1 MARRKK
7 RKSTLPRRYR
17 DEKHRQMALAR
28 RRELLAER
36 GLKDPDSRRRRLE
49 HARAYRVTH
58 RAGLNR
64 KRRARFQMDSKHR
77 RQRRTRVRKYDRA
90 RWLRR
95 YGLSLA
101 DYDAMLARQGG
112 VCGIC
117 KRQSGIRLCVDHCHA
132 TGRVRG
138 LLCRTCNSGLGF
150 YQDDP
155 RLTRAATAY
164 LEAPPGG
171 APAQSAAPG
180 ERPRPGAGSPAPAS
194 PAGKKRERSTRC
206 IRAAV
211 ARCARRRRAGPARRL
226 RRTVSPFGP
235 RPHSKKGPGRG
246 HHRGRVAAVC
256 EPTSEFLLRLT
267 AGSVADAARRPAVVT
282 HRAANRMRVRF
293 IRNKF
298 RRV

>member
-1 MARRKK
+1 VARRKK

-64 KRRARFQMDSKHR
+64 KRRARFQMDSKHP
-77 RQRRTRVRKYDRA
+77 RQRRTRVRRYDRA

-164 LEAPPGG
+164 LGG
-171 APAQSAAPG
+171 A
-180 ERPRPGAGSPAPAS
+180 
-194 PAGKKRERSTRC
+194 
-206 IRAAV
+206 
-211 ARCARRRRAGPARRL
+211 ARRRARAIRGARRAPKAGRRLARAGIACREKARALDAMHQGGGRALCKEEARRACPPSSPHRVAL
-226 RRTVSPFGP
+226 RAETSIEKGP
-235 RPHSKKGPGRG
+235 RKGTPPGPSNG
-246 HHRGRVAAVC
+246 G
-256 EPTSEFLLRLT
+256 
-267 AGSVADAARRPAVVT
+267 
-282 HRAANRMRVRF
+282 M
-293 IRNKF
+293 
-298 RRV
+298 

>member
-7 RKSTLPRRYR
+7 RKSTKPRRFR

-49 HARAYRVTH
+49 HARAYRATQ
-58 RAGLNR
+58 RAELNR
-64 KRRARFQMDSKHR
+64 KRRARFQTESKHR
-77 RQRRTRVRKYDRA
+77 RQRRTRVRRYDRA

-138 LLCRTCNSGLGF
+138 LLCRSCNAGLGT
-150 YQDDP
+150 YKD
-155 RLTRAATAY
+155 
-164 LEAPPGG
+164 
-171 APAQSAAPG
+171 S
-180 ERPRPGAGSPAPAS
+180 
-194 PAGKKRERSTRC
+194 
-206 IRAAV
+206 
-211 ARCARRRRAGPARRL
+211 L
-226 RRTVSPFGP
+226 RRTRRATLYLDIWLGIV
-235 RPHSKKGPGRG
+235 PGC
-246 HHRGRVAAVC
+246 A
-256 EPTSEFLLRLT
+256 T
-267 AGSVADAARRPAVVT
+267 
-282 HRAANRMRVRF
+282 
-293 IRNKF
+293 
-298 RRV
+298 